1 MPLRFIVFA
10 AATKCNEAAD
20 LATRLERYMDAT
32 IRVAPI
38 SSDVESSD
46 ADLVLLMLDQVR
58 FESALALCESMR
70 TRLRSCPVLV
80 VGAQPEVPAL
90 TSLLAAGAFDFVV
103 AWRSDEELVTRIR
116 RAVGLI
122 PVSASPQRALPDPR
136 LQNLVGTSPAFLRQV
151 ARLAPIAGCDAGVLI
166 LGETGTGKE
175 LFAQAIH
182 YTSARASRP
191 WVAVNCGSLPPELI
205 EDELFGHVK
214 GAYTHAHVNRPGL
227 VHEAEGGS
235 LFLDDVDCL
244 PLSAQSKL
252 LRFLQEREYRPVGS
266 NQVRRA
272 DVRVIA
278 ASNRDLAELTV
289 SGAFRKD
296 LYYRLNILT
305 LSLPALRDRRE
316 DIPALALLFLRQ
328 FAAKH
333 ERQVSV
339 LSPQTVQRLLVH
351 DWPGNVREL
360 QHLIERAV
368 LFASGPVLLAG
379 DLDLTGTVESGP
391 GAESFRA
398 AKAQVV
404 RQFERSYI
412 EQVLASAAGN
422 ITHAARAAKK
432 NRRAFFAL
440 VRKHGIEL
448 ERFRN
453 SK

>member
-1 MPLRFIVFA
+1 M
-10 AATKCNEAAD
+10 
-20 LATRLERYMDAT
+20 RLERCMDAT
-32 IRVAPI
+32 FTVAPI
-38 SSDVESSD
+38 AALEVELSHT
-46 ADLVLLMLDQVR
+46 DLVILMLGRVP
-58 FESALALCESMR
+58 FESALAVCESARARMP
-70 TRLRSCPVLV
+70 SCPVLV
-80 VGAQPEVPAL
+80 VEAQPELPAL
-90 TSLLAAGAFDFVV
+90 TSLLSVGAFDFVV
-103 AWRSDEELVTRIR
+103 ASNSDEELVTRIR

-122 PVSASPQRALPDPR
+122 PLACNTPERALPDPR
-136 LQNLVGTSPAFLRQV
+136 LHNLVGTSPAFLRQI
-151 ARLAPIAGCDAGVLI
+151 ARLPPIAGCDAGVLI

-214 GAYTHAHVNRPGL
+214 GAYTHAHMNRLGL
-227 VHEAEGGS
+227 VHEAQGGT

-266 NQVRRA
+266 NTIRRA

-278 ASNRDLAELTV
+278 ASNRDLVELTV

-316 DIPALALLFLRQ
+316 DIPALAVLFLRQ

-333 ERQVSV
+333 ERPVCA
-339 LSPQTVQRLLVH
+339 LSPQTLQRLLAH

-368 LFASGPVLLAG
+368 LFATGPVLLAG
-379 DLDLTGTVESGP
+379 DIDITDAGESVP

-412 EQVLASAAGN
+412 EHVLANASGN
-422 ITHAARAAKK
+422 VTHAARAAKK

-440 VRKHGIEL
+440 VRKHGIEPQ
-448 ERFRN
+448 RFRS

>member
-1 MPLRFIVFA
+1 
-10 AATKCNEAAD
+10 
-20 LATRLERYMDAT
+20 MDAT
-32 IRVAPI
+32 IAVASI
-38 SSDVESSD
+38 ATSEIELSHT
-46 ADLVLLMLDQVR
+46 DLVLVMLGQVP
-58 FESALALCESMR
+58 FESALAVCESVR
-70 TRLRSCPVLV
+70 TRMPSCPVLV
-80 VGAQPEVPAL
+80 VGAQPDLPAL

-103 AWRSDEELVTRIR
+103 TSSSDDELVIRIR

-122 PVSASPQRALPDPR
+122 PLAGSTPDQAKMDPR
-136 LQNLVGTSPAFLRQV
+136 LHNLVGTSPAFLREI
-151 ARLAPIAGCDAGVLI
+151 AKLGPMAGCDAGVLI

-214 GAYTHAHVNRPGL
+214 GAYTHAHVNRLGL
-227 VHEAEGGS
+227 VHEAQGGT

-278 ASNRDLAELTV
+278 ASNRDLGELTV

-316 DIPALALLFLRQ
+316 DIPELAVLFLRQ

-333 ERQVSV
+333 ERPVRA
-339 LSPQTVQRLLVH
+339 LSPQTLQRLLAH

-368 LFASGPVLLAG
+368 LFATGPMLLIE
-379 DLDLTGTVESGP
+379 DIDITGTAERAP
-391 GAESFRA
+391 DESFRA
-398 AKAQVV
+398 AKANVV

-412 EQVLASAAGN
+412 EQVLANAAGN
-422 ITHAARAAKK
+422 ITRAARAAKK

-448 ERFRN
+448 ERFRS

>member
-1 MPLRFIVFA
+1 MVDQMP
-10 AATKCNEAAD
+10 
-20 LATRLERYMDAT
+20 
-32 IRVAPI
+32 
-38 SSDVESSD
+38 
-46 ADLVLLMLDQVR
+46 
-58 FESALALCESMR
+58 FESALSICESVRVRMPG
-70 TRLRSCPVLV
+70 CPVLV
-80 VGAQPEVPAL
+80 VGAQPELPAL

-103 AWRSDEELVTRIR
+103 ASTSDGELVTRIR
-116 RAVGLI
+116 RAAGLI
-122 PVSASPQRALPDPR
+122 PLARTTLERALPDPR
-136 LQNLVGTSPAFLRQV
+136 LRNLVGGSPAFVRQV

-214 GAYTHAHVNRPGL
+214 GAYTHAHVNRLGL
-227 VHEAEGGS
+227 VHEAQGGT

-266 NQVRRA
+266 NHVRRA

-278 ASNRDLAELTV
+278 ASNRDLAELTS

-316 DIPALALLFLRQ
+316 DIPALAMLFLRQ

-333 ERQVSV
+333 ERSV
-339 LSPQTVQRLLVH
+339 GALSAHTLQRLLAH

-360 QHLIERAV
+360 QHVMERAV
-368 LFASGPVLLAG
+368 LFAGGPVLQASEI
-379 DLDLTGTVESGP
+379 DITGAAETPSG
-391 GAESFRA
+391 ADSFRA

-412 EQVLASAAGN
+412 EHVLADAAGN
-422 ITHAARAAKK
+422 VTRAARAAKK

-448 ERFRN
+448 HRFRS

>member
-1 MPLRFIVFA
+1 V
-10 AATKCNEAAD
+10 
-20 LATRLERYMDAT
+20 DAT
-32 IRVAPI
+32 ILVAPL
-38 SSDVESSD
+38 SDSNTASTAV
-46 ADLVLLMLDQVR
+46 DLALLLIDHVPL
-58 FESALALCESMR
+58 ESAMAVCESVR
-70 TRLRSCPVLV
+70 TRMPGCPMIV
-80 VGAQPEVPAL
+80 VGAPADLPSL
-90 TSLLAAGAFDFVV
+90 TSLLSAGAFDFVI
-103 AWRSDEELVTRIR
+103 ASRNDDELVARIR
-116 RAVGLI
+116 RAAGLI
-122 PVSASPQRALPDPR
+122 PPALNRLERGQPDPR
-136 LQNLVGTSPAFLRQV
+136 LRTLVGSSPAFLHQV
-151 ARLAPIAGCDAGVLI
+151 DRLGPIASCDAGVLI

-214 GAYTHAHVNRPGL
+214 GAYTHAHVTRLGL
-227 VHEAEGGS
+227 VHEAQGGS

-266 NQVRRA
+266 NEVRRA
-272 DVRVIA
+272 NVRVIA
-278 ASNRDLAELTV
+278 ASNRDLAALTG

-296 LYYRLNILT
+296 LYYRLNVLT

-316 DIPALALLFLRQ
+316 DIPALATLFLRQ

-333 ERQVSV
+333 ERAVCA
-339 LSPQTVQRLLVH
+339 LSPHTVQRLLAH

-360 QHLIERAV
+360 QHLMERAV
-368 LFASGPVLLAG
+368 LFATGPILHAS
-379 DLDLTGTVESGP
+379 DLDLDGSAEGSPT
-391 GAESFRA
+391 ESFRA
-398 AKAQVV
+398 AKAHVV

-412 EQVLASAAGN
+412 EHMLADAAGN
-422 ITHAARAAKK
+422 VTRAARAAKK

-448 ERFRN
+448 QRFRG